1 MPGLASGRTANSTS
15 RFAARLWFWPGSLGL
30 PSRFAAGQ
38 SLSGAA
44 APPVQPSCSE
54 TAPAVRPPPAE
65 GPAGSDGDR
74 RAHSAC
80 ARARWRRKARRHR
93 LRSRL
98 LAPAPTWNVGYAVL
112 VYPPDAREELW
123 HKPLDVASGP
133 QGDPSPRP
141 LASGPGSA
149 CPSEALRGVADKEPL
164 VKRGLR
170 VWSIGDSNP

>member
-112 VYPPDAREELW
+112 VYPPDIHEEVW
-123 HKPLDVASGP
+123 HKHLVVASG
-133 QGDPSPRP
+133 R
-141 LASGPGSA
+141 
-149 CPSEALRGVADKEPL
+149 RGVH
-164 VKRGLR
+164 
-170 VWSIGDSNP
+170 GDSRARLAGAVPSATLLGEADRETPSQVEFEAV